1 MKYKSWK
8 GIEGLTKA
16 LNIQDELWNEL
27 GKKPSRKDFIAAG
40 YYKVY
45 MALYRARRSG
55 MTIKDPHT
63 KLTEITNSLY
73 AIDNHNLIE
82 KIFGVCVHKLTPSR
96 AQDILDK
103 IKRRFN

>member
-1 MKYKSWK
+1 MKYKSWR

-27 GKKPSRKDFIAAG
+27 GKKPSRKDFIVAG
-40 YYKVY
+40 YYNAY

-63 KLTEITNSLY
+63 KLTEITNLVF
-73 AIDNHNLIE
+73 AIDDLSLIE
-82 KIFGVCVHKLTPSR
+82 KIFELCIHKLTPSH
-96 AQDILDK
+96 AQDILNK
-103 IKRRFN
+103 ITRKFN